1 MASRDIVRAIQDL
14 TGLDWNERASS
25 SGTAGTYLKA
35 RTGSGSRLIYYK
47 LPRYNGVVIDGYE
60 CVNELLAS
68 RLMDALGIE
77 HLAYRL
83 IHAKVLIDG
92 AGYETWLN
100 SSRNFRKVGERK
112 LSLGAFFDLYKNPGE
127 SPMELYRRFG
137 WQEDIARMMLVD
149 YLMANRDR
157 HASNIEVLAAP
168 DGSFR
173 IAPIFDTGFSLLAPL
188 AGDLERIAAFDPL
201 ADVATTNFVGSRSLE
216 KNLRAVA
223 PVEGVED
230 LDEAR
235 IAELFDGLE
244 GILPSA
250 ALLKM
255 REIIQRRW
263 ARYEEIRADR

>member
-1 MASRDIVRAIQDL
+1 M
-14 TGLDWNERASS
+14 
-25 SGTAGTYLKA
+25 
-35 RTGSGSRLIYYK
+35 
-47 LPRYNGVVIDGYE
+47 
-60 CVNELLAS
+60 
-68 RLMDALGIE
+68 
-77 HLAYRL
+77 
-83 IHAKVLIDG
+83 
-92 AGYETWLN
+92 
-100 SSRNFRKVGERK
+100 GERK

-127 SPMELYRRFG
+127 SPMELCRRFG

-201 ADVATTNFVGSRSLE
+201 ADVATTNFLGSHSLE
-216 KNLRAVA
+216 ENLKAVVL
-223 PVEGVED
+223 VEGVED

>member
-14 TGLDWNERASS
+14 TCLDWNERASS

-92 AGYETWLN
+92 AEYETWLN

-127 SPMELYRRFG
+127 SPMELCRRFG

-173 IAPIFDTGFSLLAPL
+173 IAPYSIRASRFWRRWRGTSSESLLSTRLRTWLRRTSWA
-188 AGDLERIAAFDPL
+188 AACSRRTLEPSRRSR
-201 ADVATTNFVGSRSLE
+201 GSRIWTRPESPSSSSAWRGYC
-216 KNLRAVA
+216 RAW
-223 PVEGVED
+223 
-230 LDEAR
+230 LC
-235 IAELFDGLE
+235 
-244 GILPSA
+244 
-250 ALLKM
+250 
-255 REIIQRRW
+255 
-263 ARYEEIRADR
+263 

>member
-1 MASRDIVRAIQDL
+1 MASRDIVRALQDL
-14 TGLDWNERASS
+14 TDLDWNERASS

-35 RTGSGSRLIYYK
+35 RTGTGSRLLYYK

-60 CVNELLAS
+60 CVNELVAS
-68 RLMDALGIE
+68 RLMDALGIN

-83 IHAKVLIDG
+83 IHAKVIIDG
-92 AGYETWLN
+92 IEYETWLN

-127 SPMELYRRFG
+127 SPFELCRRFG
-137 WQEDIARMMLVD
+137 WQEDLARMMLVD
-149 YLMANRDR
+149 YLMANRNR

-173 IAPIFDTGFSLLAPL
+173 IAPVFDTGFSLLAPL
-188 AGDLERIAAFDPL
+188 AADLERIEAFDPL

-216 KNLRAVA
+216 ENLRTIA
-223 PVEGVED
+223 PVEGIQD
-230 LDEAR
+230 LDEVR

-244 GILPSA
+244 GILPDAVLS
-250 ALLKM
+250 KM

-263 ARYEEIRADR
+263 ERYEEIRAD

>member
-92 AGYETWLN
+92 AEYETWLY
-100 SSRNFRKVGERK
+100 SSRKFRKVGERK
-112 LSLGAFFDLYKNPGE
+112 L
-127 SPMELYRRFG
+127 
-137 WQEDIARMMLVD
+137 
-149 YLMANRDR
+149 
-157 HASNIEVLAAP
+157 
-168 DGSFR
+168 
-173 IAPIFDTGFSLLAPL
+173 
-188 AGDLERIAAFDPL
+188 
-201 ADVATTNFVGSRSLE
+201 
-216 KNLRAVA
+216 
-223 PVEGVED
+223 
-230 LDEAR
+230 
-235 IAELFDGLE
+235 
-244 GILPSA
+244 
-250 ALLKM
+250 
-255 REIIQRRW
+255 
-263 ARYEEIRADR
+263 